1 MTTTVAMNPN
11 SRSNPIA
18 LDGVDFSEIEGQF
31 NENVGAFL
39 AQVRHMNQQ
48 KIPALMNALSV
59 SKKTYLEM
67 EKGKRQYRM
76 HIIAWWSFVM
86 GLSPLHILAQSDYFG
101 HLPIGDYRNIRQI
114 KLALLLQRVPSS
126 QSMEALRGLI
136 DDCPRTIHRDID
148 RSMHISIEEMEEAR
162 RFLYSDDYYLMIA
175 DAMRRFITQ
184 NGFTRREFADF
195 LSVTQRT
202 VRRILKGEVALN
214 YSYYARFYLS
224 TGVYPLTVVE
234 EPAYMRVRLKL
245 EQRFFLINDLIAGYG
260 SQPERLDEALVQLGE
275 QPADAYWRSLFTQ
288 QRED

>member
-1 MTTTVAMNPN
+1 MTVTVAIDPN
-11 SRSNPIA
+11 TSPNR
-18 LDGVDFSEIEGQF
+18 LTQDGVDFNEIEGQF

-48 KIPALMNALSV
+48 KIPALMNALAV

-114 KLALLLQRVPSS
+114 KLALLLQRVPTSVA
-126 QSMEALRGLI
+126 MEALRGLI

-148 RSMHISIEEMEEAR
+148 RAQHISVDEMEAAR
-162 RFLYSDDYYLMIA
+162 HFLYADDYYQMIA
-175 DAMRRFITQ
+175 DAMRRFIAQ
-184 NGFTRREFADF
+184 NGLTRREFAEF
-195 LSVTQRT
+195 LSVTPRT
-202 VRRILKGEVALN
+202 VRRILNGEVALN

-224 TGVYPLTVVE
+224 TGVYPMKVVE

-260 SQPERLDEALVQLGE
+260 SQPERLDEALLRLGDE
-275 QPADAYWRSLFTQ
+275 PVDSYWRSLFV
-288 QRED
+288 RP

>member
-1 MTTTVAMNPN
+1 MNPTDDADRDAVE
-11 SRSNPIA
+11 S
-18 LDGVDFSEIEGQF
+18 VDFNEIEWQF

-48 KIPALMNALSV
+48 KIPALMKALSV

-114 KLALLLQRVPSS
+114 KLALLLQRVPSTVA
-126 QSMEALRGLI
+126 MDALQRLI
-136 DDCPRTIHRDID
+136 DDCPRNIHRDID
-148 RSMHISIEEMEEAR
+148 RSMHISIDEMEDAR
-162 RFLYSDDYYLMIA
+162 RFLYSADYYSMIA
-175 DAMRRFITQ
+175 DAMRRFIDQ
-184 NGFTRREFADF
+184 NGLTRREFADF
-195 LSVTQRT
+195 LKVTQRT
-202 VRRILKGEVALN
+202 VRRILNGEVALN

-224 TGVYPLTVVE
+224 TGVYPLKVVE

-260 SQPERLDEALVQLGE
+260 SQPERLDDALLELGD
-275 QPADAYWRSLFTQ
+275 QPVDAYWRSLFTQ
-288 QRED
+288 P